1 MLSTMTYAFTPRDVH
16 AVASLANIPIDETQA
31 VSLAEGFTKTMIVLD
46 QLQRIDTRDIHE
58 DYHAVD
64 MENVMRDDIV
74 DESRM
79 FTQEQAL
86 SNAPRTYDGYI
97 VVDQV
102 ISYHDE

>member
-1 MLSTMTYAFTPRDVH
+1 MTYTFSSQDVH
-16 AVASLANIPIDETQA
+16 MVAKLANIPIDETQA

-46 QLQRIDTRDIHE
+46 QLQRIDTKDIHE

-64 MENVMRDDIV
+64 LENVTREDIV

-86 SNAPRTYDGYI
+86 SNALRTHNGYI

-102 ISYHDE
+102 IDYQDE

>member
-1 MLSTMTYAFTPRDVH
+1 MLSTMTHTFTSRDVH
-16 AVASLANIPIDETQA
+16 MVAQLANIPIDETQA

-46 QLQRIDTRDIHE
+46 QLQSIDTNDIQE

-64 MENVMRDDIV
+64 MENVMREDIV

-86 SNAPRTYDGYI
+86 LNARRTYEGYI

-102 ISYHDE
+102 IDYEDK